1 MQKIQTMKTKTFS
14 LLFFFILL
22 LLTSLACTI
31 FVGGPDYPAQT
42 VPVSTDEVLSMQEQ
56 IEQAFLAGAESG
68 IVTLQITENQ
78 LTSYTTQ
85 KMQDQ
90 ANPPFTEPQV
100 LLRNGQ
106 MQMYG
111 KINRGMFAANMLIT
125 MNVTVDPDTS
135 LPKIEIASADFGP
148 IPAPEGLNAAIS
160 AVIDEAFTG
169 SMGPVA
175 TGFRIESISIA
186 DGIMTLTGRIK

>member
-1 MQKIQTMKTKTFS
+1 MKIKKYS
-14 LLFFFILL
+14 LTFFFLLL

-42 VPVSTDEVLSMQEQ
+42 VPVSPEEVQSMQTQ
-56 IEQAFLAGAESG
+56 IEQAFLSGAESG
-68 IVTLQITENQ
+68 IVTLQITESQ
-78 LTSYTTQ
+78 LTSYIAQ
-85 KMQDQ
+85 KMQEQ
-90 ANPPFTEPQV
+90 ENPPFTEPQV
-100 LLRNGQ
+100 LLQNGQ

-125 MNVTVDPDTS
+125 MNVSVDPLTN

-148 IPAPEGLNAAIS
+148 FPAPEGLNSAIS
-160 AVIDEAFTG
+160 AVVDEAFTG
-169 SMGPVA
+169 SLGPVA
-175 TGFRIESISIA
+175 IGFRLESITIA